1 MKKMTAYSAKIF
13 KTLQQLWN
21 KKKLCHSVYANPQGI
36 KKKKGKEKKSLIPD
50 NDPNLL
56 PGSLN
61 KVSSY
66 HQNSGL
72 LCLNFMLL

>member
-1 MKKMTAYSAKIF
+1 MQTPRE
-13 KTLQQLWN
+13 L
-21 KKKLCHSVYANPQGI
+21 
-36 KKKKGKEKKSLIPD
+36 KKKGKEKKSLIPD
-50 NDPNLL
+50 NVDPNLL

-72 LCLNFMLL
+72 LCLNFMLLWPPLTYQFTNDLAF